1 MDPFEILLCLQILK
15 LNNNRD
21 YAVLIPDVGSN
32 FRAAVHPQ
40 PIPFG
45 DETAMAALLHRERDD
60 LDRYMMIATY
70 EPTEMCLGLAWRAK
84 VRAIYVPAGGWSHYA
99 HISVGD
105 ADALPGGWR
114 RQTVPAPTAVNTQL
128 LTSPVWR
135 SQHLRNAGLPPELM
149 QALLNPTA
157 GRTTDGDI
165 ARKLAHG
172 LHSCGSAVPSPNP
185 NDDFMKIVYALVR
198 LGWNDKLAEPRRPGA
213 AGLRPFGNNIG
224 GLIVDANNKIIAW
237 GLNFKQVNPTF
248 HAETMMIQ
256 YYLRRHNVSSLP
268 ANCRVFT
275 SLECCHMCAGYIATV
290 GPGTQVFY
298 AQKDPNIVGPNAL
311 ERGVNGCHQQAGHFM
326 QAIMGPAMG
335 SGDRQIIDFLFDKQR
350 SKPIFQRGMTD
361 TRTEEK
367 DLIKRGQI
375 MSPVLRQGN
384 RFLMD
389 LQDVGILHESR
400 GAPLSEVFQPL

>member
-1 MDPFEILLCLQILK
+1 MDPFEILLCLHILK

-21 YAVLIPDVGSN
+21 YAVLIPDVGTS
-32 FRAAVHPQ
+32 FKAAVHANPV
-40 PIPFG
+40 PHG

-60 LDRYMMIATY
+60 LDRHILVATY

-84 VRAIYVPAGGWSHYA
+84 VRAIYVPTGGWTHYA

-114 RQTVPAPTAVNTQL
+114 RQTITAPTTVNTQL
-128 LTSPVWR
+128 LGNQVWR
-135 SQHLRNAGLPPELM
+135 NQHLRNAGLPNELL
-149 QALLNPTA
+149 QALQNPVS
-157 GRTTDGDI
+157 GRTVDPDI
-165 ARKLAHG
+165 ARKLAYG
-172 LHSCGSAVPSPNP
+172 LQSCGPATPAAHA

-198 LGWNDKLAEPRRPGA
+198 LGWNDDKEKPRRPGA
-213 AGLRPFGNNIG
+213 SGLRPFGNNIG
-224 GLIVDANNKIIAW
+224 GLIVDPNNKIIAW

-290 GPGTQVFY
+290 GAGTQVFY

-311 ERGVNGCHQQAGHFM
+311 ERGVNGCGQQPSNFM

-335 SGDRQIIDFLFDKQR
+335 PGDRQIIDFLFDKQR
-350 SKPIFQRGMTD
+350 SKPIFHQGVAD
-361 TRTEEK
+361 TRAEESS
-367 DLIKRGQI
+367 RVQSGQT

-400 GAPLSEVFQPL
+400 GAPLSMVFQPL